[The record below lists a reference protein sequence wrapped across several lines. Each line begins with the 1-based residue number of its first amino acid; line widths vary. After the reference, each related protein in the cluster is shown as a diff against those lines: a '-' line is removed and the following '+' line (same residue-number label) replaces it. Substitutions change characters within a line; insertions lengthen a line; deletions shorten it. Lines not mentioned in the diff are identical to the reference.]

1 MIKEDFSRA
10 ARRAL
15 RQKRGGVLNKDS
27 LISLMKQGERAKRS
41 GHGEDSCPYS
51 EGDDRRECWLDGY
64 RDPGLREIPEG
75 VGSALRAAAGADR
88 AVGRGLSAAGHFAAR
103 VAQKHPNAAIG
114 AIGGAVIGHKI
125 AQGVEKNLPDGQH
138 LTRGAKARWAATG
151 AAAGAAA
158 AAGGA
163 LAGRIRKK
171 MLEDASHIANESVED
186 AVISIFNE
194 EIEVING
201 DSMLK
206 KTGVK
211 EGVTFAAR
219 PMSFQARVKE
229 RLQEVIDV
237 NEEDKWMQDVHP
249 KKGALHKQLGIPAD
263 KKIPT
268 STLRSNAKKGGL
280 LGKRANL
287 ALRYRG
293 EST

>member
-1 MIKEDFSRA
+1 MSTTT
-10 ARRAL
+10 
-15 RQKRGGVLNKDS
+15 QT
-27 LISLMKQGERAKRS
+27 
-41 GHGEDSCPYS
+41 
-51 EGDDRRECWLDGY
+51 LDT
-64 RDPGLREIPEG
+64 DLLPLDEG
-75 VGSALRAAAGADR
+75 VGSALRAVAGADR

-163 LAGRIRKK
+163 LAGRVRKK
-171 MLEDASHIANESVED
+171 MLGEDSYYVGYHPNGKKEVFKAPTITDGYSHSKYGHVEGPFASAEDASHIANESVED

-194 EIEVING
+194 EIGLING
-201 DSMLK
+201 ESMSK
-206 KTGVK
+206 NIDVK

-237 NEEDKWMQDVHP
+237 NEVDKWMQDVHP